1 MTYASLLTNEGIQS
15 QYLVVIK
22 PRRLASVTW
31 TLVSG
36 TKYKQSFSLGEIV
49 ALSDDGTSQTQA
61 SSSSLSDGTW
71 YHDTSDDFLYIDIG
85 SNPALSDIVYT
96 YELYFGTFDAHF
108 YRDPLDNSTRV
119 VYYEPLIEKSPVIS
133 QSSTDDLFGVLPTV
147 TTSITISNT
156 TQFLQ
161 EHVYESS
168 FNNAEIKVYHYL
180 DDLTVANTK
189 LVTKGFCG
197 NVNYKENETT
207 IEVFDN
213 RALFEKEFRHTIG
226 LSFFATSALPGLDP
240 DFEGKPIRKVYGV
253 VDKFIPVN
261 IDYNAS
267 NASST
272 NNRDWICSN
281 PHNNLGSVTATVP
294 ASPSS
299 TVTRTYLASA
309 NGIVVGDSVKLNF
322 TSGTYYRIV
331 TAVNKTGSHYI
342 EHATVGGA
350 NQAHTNDTVYR
361 SFISKVTILRNGF
374 APLVLLF
381 GQDYTE
387 YTDSTNKLCGF
398 TLVDNF
404 EASYSGSGEIFQ
416 SNSNSPYLQTTDI
429 VFCRIYGHT
438 NQETM
443 SASPFGSDS
452 TTTGTLTQAIVILYS
467 LLKNNLSLAES
478 QIDTGTF
485 TTLQSSVTDEIG
497 FAIPRKNGEDFPRYK
512 QIISDILQTILIK
525 FLIDDDNLYSLSVTA
540 PMGAYGKSIE
550 DDEILSDSFEYLFDY
565 KDIVSDV
572 IVEYEPKEI
581 SATNQSGN
589 VFYLKVTSTSDL
601 ATRLHDVTKQKT
613 FQSLHFIE
621 SEAQALA
628 DHLAFAL
635 GDRRGRIKFK
645 TKNRFFDSQIND
657 VVRISRDRQPG
668 FAFVDETNQ
677 NRDGVIVSAFKGLNE
692 ITIELDDQK
701 GIEDNSGSW

>member
-1 MTYASLLTNEGIQS
+1 MTYASLLSSEGIES

-36 TKYKQSFSLGEIV
+36 TKYKQSFSFGEIV

-61 SSSSLSDGTW
+61 SSSSLSDGVW

-119 VYYEPLIEKSPVIS
+119 VYFEPLITKSPQIS

-156 TQFLQ
+156 TQFIQ

-168 FNNAEIKVYHYL
+168 FNNAEIKIYHYL
-180 DDLTVANTK
+180 DELTVANTK
-189 LVTKGFCG
+189 LVAKGFCG
-197 NVNYKENETT
+197 NVNYRENETS

-213 RALFEKEFRHTIG
+213 RALFEKEFRHNIG
-226 LSFFATSALPGLDP
+226 LSFFATSALAGLDP

-272 NNRDWICSN
+272 NNRDWICTN
-281 PHNNLGSVTATVP
+281 PHNNLGSITATVP

-350 NQAHTNDTVYR
+350 NQAQTNDTVYR

-374 APLVLLF
+374 APLVLLY

-438 NQETM
+438 NQETL
-443 SASPFGSDS
+443 SASPFGSNS

-467 LLKNNLSLAES
+467 LLKNNLSLSES

-485 TTLQSSVTDEIG
+485 TTLQSTVTDEIG

-512 QIISDILQTILIK
+512 EIISDILQTILIK

-540 PMGAYGKSIE
+540 PMGAYTKSIE

-565 KDIVSDV
+565 KDIISDV

-589 VFYLKVTSTSDL
+589 VFYSKVTSTSNL
-601 ATRLHDVTKQKT
+601 ATRLHDVTKQKS

-621 SEAQALA
+621 SEAQTLA

-668 FAFVDETNQ
+668 FSFVDGTNQ

-692 ITIELDDQK
+692 IVIEIDDQK

>member
-1 MTYASLLTNEGIQS
+1 MTYASLLSSEGIES

-61 SSSSLSDGTW
+61 SSSSLSDGIW

-119 VYYEPLIEKSPVIS
+119 VYFEPLITKSPQIS

-156 TQFLQ
+156 TQFIQ

-168 FNNAEIKVYHYL
+168 FNNAEIKIYHYL
-180 DDLTVANTK
+180 DELTVANTK
-189 LVTKGFCG
+189 LVAKGFCG
-197 NVNYKENETT
+197 NVNYRENETS

-213 RALFEKEFRHTIG
+213 RALFEKEFRHNIG
-226 LSFFATSALPGLDP
+226 LSFFATSALAGLDP

-272 NNRDWICSN
+272 NNRDWICTN
-281 PHNNLGSVTATVP
+281 PHNNLGSITATVP

-350 NQAHTNDTVYR
+350 NQAQTNDTVYR

-374 APLVLLF
+374 APLVLLY

-416 SNSNSPYLQTTDI
+416 SNSNSPYLQTTDV

-438 NQETM
+438 NQETL
-443 SASPFGSDS
+443 SASPFGSNS

-467 LLKNNLSLAES
+467 LLKNNLSLSES

-485 TTLQSSVTDEIG
+485 TTLQSTVTDEIG

-512 QIISDILQTILIK
+512 EIISDILQTILIK

-540 PMGAYGKSIE
+540 PMGAYTKSIE

-565 KDIVSDV
+565 KDIISDV

-589 VFYLKVTSTSDL
+589 VFYSKVTSTSNL
-601 ATRLHDVTKQKT
+601 ATRLHDVTKQKS

-621 SEAQALA
+621 SEAQTLA

-668 FAFVDETNQ
+668 FSFVDGTNQ

-692 ITIELDDQK
+692 IVIEIDDQK

>member
-1 MTYASLLTNEGIQS
+1 MTYASLLSSEGIES

-36 TKYKQSFSLGEIV
+36 TKYKQSFSFGEIV

-61 SSSSLSDGTW
+61 SSSSLSDGIW

-119 VYYEPLIEKSPVIS
+119 VYFEPLITKSPQIS

-156 TQFLQ
+156 TQFIQ

-168 FNNAEIKVYHYL
+168 FNNAEIKIYHYL
-180 DDLTVANTK
+180 DELTVANTK
-189 LVTKGFCG
+189 LVAKGFCG
-197 NVNYKENETT
+197 NVNYRENETS

-213 RALFEKEFRHTIG
+213 RALFEKEFRHNIG
-226 LSFFATSALPGLDP
+226 LSFFATSALAGLDP

-272 NNRDWICSN
+272 NNRDWICTN
-281 PHNNLGSVTATVP
+281 PHNNLGSITATVP

-350 NQAHTNDTVYR
+350 NQAQTNDTVYR

-374 APLVLLF
+374 APLVLLY

-438 NQETM
+438 NQETL
-443 SASPFGSDS
+443 SASPFGSNS

-467 LLKNNLSLAES
+467 LLKNNLSLSES

-485 TTLQSSVTDEIG
+485 TTLQSTVTDEIG

-512 QIISDILQTILIK
+512 EIISDILQTILIK

-540 PMGAYGKSIE
+540 PMGAYTKSIE

-565 KDIVSDV
+565 KDIISDV

-589 VFYLKVTSTSDL
+589 VFYSKVTSTSNL
-601 ATRLHDVTKQKT
+601 ATRLHDVTKQKS

-621 SEAQALA
+621 SEAQTLA

-668 FAFVDETNQ
+668 FSFVDGTNQ

-692 ITIELDDQK
+692 IVIEIDDQK

>member
-1 MTYASLLTNEGIQS
+1 MTYASLLSSEGIES

-61 SSSSLSDGTW
+61 SSSSLSDGIW

-119 VYYEPLIEKSPVIS
+119 VYFEPLITKSPQIS

-156 TQFLQ
+156 TQFIQ

-168 FNNAEIKVYHYL
+168 FNNAEIKIYHYL
-180 DDLTVANTK
+180 DELTVANTK
-189 LVTKGFCG
+189 LVAKGFCG
-197 NVNYKENETT
+197 NVNYRENETS

-213 RALFEKEFRHTIG
+213 RALFEKEFRHNIG
-226 LSFFATSALPGLDP
+226 LSFFATSALAGLDP

-272 NNRDWICSN
+272 NNRDWICTN
-281 PHNNLGSVTATVP
+281 PHNNLGSITATVP

-350 NQAHTNDTVYR
+350 NQAQTNDTVYR

-374 APLVLLF
+374 APLVLLY

-438 NQETM
+438 NQETL
-443 SASPFGSDS
+443 SASPFGSNS

-467 LLKNNLSLAES
+467 LLKNNLSLSES

-485 TTLQSSVTDEIG
+485 TTLQSTVTDEIG

-512 QIISDILQTILIK
+512 EIISDILQTILIK
-525 FLIDDDNLYSLSVTA
+525 FLINDDNLYSLSVTA
-540 PMGAYGKSIE
+540 PMGAYTKSIE

-565 KDIVSDV
+565 KDIISDV

-589 VFYLKVTSTSDL
+589 VFYSKVTSTSNL
-601 ATRLHDVTKQKT
+601 ATRLHDVTKQKS

-621 SEAQALA
+621 SEAQTLA

-668 FAFVDETNQ
+668 FSFVDGTNQ

-692 ITIELDDQK
+692 IVIEIDDQK

>member
-1 MTYASLLTNEGIQS
+1 MTYASLLSSEGIES

-36 TKYKQSFSLGEIV
+36 TKYKQSFSFGEIV

-61 SSSSLSDGTW
+61 SSSSLSDGIW

-119 VYYEPLIEKSPVIS
+119 VYFEPLITKSPQIS

-156 TQFLQ
+156 TQFIQ

-168 FNNAEIKVYHYL
+168 FNNAEIKIYHYL
-180 DDLTVANTK
+180 DELTVANTK
-189 LVTKGFCG
+189 LVAKGFCG
-197 NVNYKENETT
+197 NVNYRENETS

-213 RALFEKEFRHTIG
+213 RALFEKEFRHNIG
-226 LSFFATSALPGLDP
+226 LSFFATSALAGLDP

-272 NNRDWICSN
+272 NNRDWICTN
-281 PHNNLGSVTATVP
+281 PHNNLGSITATVP

-350 NQAHTNDTVYR
+350 NQAQTNDTVYR

-374 APLVLLF
+374 APLVLLY

-416 SNSNSPYLQTTDI
+416 SNSNSPYLQTTDV

-438 NQETM
+438 NQETL
-443 SASPFGSDS
+443 SASPFGSNS

-467 LLKNNLSLAES
+467 LLKNNLSLSES

-485 TTLQSSVTDEIG
+485 TTLQSTVTDEIG

-512 QIISDILQTILIK
+512 EIISDILQTILIK

-540 PMGAYGKSIE
+540 PMGAYTKSIE

-565 KDIVSDV
+565 KDIISDV

-589 VFYLKVTSTSDL
+589 VFYSKVTSTSNL
-601 ATRLHDVTKQKT
+601 ATRLHDVTKQKS

-621 SEAQALA
+621 SEAQTLA

-668 FAFVDETNQ
+668 FSFVDGTNQ

-692 ITIELDDQK
+692 IVIEIDDQK

>member
-1 MTYASLLTNEGIQS
+1 MTYASLLSSEGIES

-36 TKYKQSFSLGEIV
+36 TKYKQSFSFGEIV

-61 SSSSLSDGTW
+61 SSSSLSDGVW

-119 VYYEPLIEKSPVIS
+119 VYFEPLITKSPQIS

-156 TQFLQ
+156 TQFIQ

-168 FNNAEIKVYHYL
+168 FNNAEIKIYHYL
-180 DDLTVANTK
+180 DELTVANTK
-189 LVTKGFCG
+189 LVAKGFCG
-197 NVNYKENETT
+197 NVNYRENETS

-213 RALFEKEFRHTIG
+213 RALFEKEFRHNIG
-226 LSFFATSALPGLDP
+226 LSFFATSALAGLDP

-272 NNRDWICSN
+272 NNRDWICTN
-281 PHNNLGSVTATVP
+281 PHNNLGSITATVP

-350 NQAHTNDTVYR
+350 NQAQTNDTVYR

-374 APLVLLF
+374 APLVLLY

-416 SNSNSPYLQTTDI
+416 SNSNSPYLQTTDV

-438 NQETM
+438 NQETL
-443 SASPFGSDS
+443 SASPFGSNS

-467 LLKNNLSLAES
+467 LLKNNLSLSES

-485 TTLQSSVTDEIG
+485 TTLQSTVTDEIG

-512 QIISDILQTILIK
+512 EIISDILQTILIK

-540 PMGAYGKSIE
+540 PMGAYTKSIE

-565 KDIVSDV
+565 KDIISDV

-589 VFYLKVTSTSDL
+589 VFYSKVTSTSNL
-601 ATRLHDVTKQKT
+601 ATRLHDVTKQKS

-621 SEAQALA
+621 SEAQTLA

-668 FAFVDETNQ
+668 FSFVDGTNQ

-692 ITIELDDQK
+692 IVIEIDDQK

>member
-1 MTYASLLTNEGIQS
+1 MTYASLLSSEGIES

-36 TKYKQSFSLGEIV
+36 TKYKQSFSFGEIV

-61 SSSSLSDGTW
+61 SSSSLSDGVW

-119 VYYEPLIEKSPVIS
+119 VYFEPLITKSPQIS

-156 TQFLQ
+156 TQFIQ

-168 FNNAEIKVYHYL
+168 FNNAEIKIYHYL
-180 DDLTVANTK
+180 DELTVANTK
-189 LVTKGFCG
+189 LVAKGFCG
-197 NVNYKENETT
+197 NVNYRENETS

-213 RALFEKEFRHTIG
+213 RALFEKEFRHNIG
-226 LSFFATSALPGLDP
+226 LSFFATSALAGLDP

-272 NNRDWICSN
+272 NNRDWICTN
-281 PHNNLGSVTATVP
+281 PHNNLGSITATVP

-350 NQAHTNDTVYR
+350 NQAQTNDTVYR

-374 APLVLLF
+374 APLVLLY

-398 TLVDNF
+398 TLVNNF
-404 EASYSGSGEIFQ
+404 ESSYSGIGEIFQ

-438 NQETM
+438 NQETL
-443 SASPFGSDS
+443 SASPFGSNS

-467 LLKNNLSLAES
+467 LLKNNLSLSES

-485 TTLQSSVTDEIG
+485 TTLQSTVTDEIG

-512 QIISDILQTILIK
+512 EIISDILQTILIK

-540 PMGAYGKSIE
+540 PMGAYTKSIE

-565 KDIVSDV
+565 KDIISDV

-589 VFYLKVTSTSDL
+589 VFYSKVTSTSNL
-601 ATRLHDVTKQKT
+601 ATRLHDVTKQKS

-621 SEAQALA
+621 SEAQTLA

-668 FAFVDETNQ
+668 FSFVDGTNQ

-692 ITIELDDQK
+692 IVIEIDDQK

>member
-1 MTYASLLTNEGIQS
+1 MTYASLLSSEGIES

-61 SSSSLSDGTW
+61 SSSSLSDGVW

-119 VYYEPLIEKSPVIS
+119 VYFEPLITKSPQIS

-156 TQFLQ
+156 TQFIQ

-168 FNNAEIKVYHYL
+168 FNNAEIKIYHYL
-180 DDLTVANTK
+180 DELTVANTK
-189 LVTKGFCG
+189 LVAKGFCG
-197 NVNYKENETT
+197 NVNYRENETS

-213 RALFEKEFRHTIG
+213 RALFEKEFRHNIG
-226 LSFFATSALPGLDP
+226 LSFFATSALAGLDP

-272 NNRDWICSN
+272 NNRDWICTN
-281 PHNNLGSVTATVP
+281 PHNNLGSITATVP

-350 NQAHTNDTVYR
+350 NQAQTNDTVYR

-374 APLVLLF
+374 APLVLLY

-416 SNSNSPYLQTTDI
+416 SNSNSPYLQTTDV

-438 NQETM
+438 NQETL
-443 SASPFGSDS
+443 SASPFGSNS

-467 LLKNNLSLAES
+467 LLKNNLSLSES

-485 TTLQSSVTDEIG
+485 TTLQSTVTDEIG

-512 QIISDILQTILIK
+512 EIISDILQTILIK

-540 PMGAYGKSIE
+540 PMGAYTKSIE

-565 KDIVSDV
+565 KDIISDV

-589 VFYLKVTSTSDL
+589 VFYSKVTSTSNL
-601 ATRLHDVTKQKT
+601 ATRLHDVTKQKS

-621 SEAQALA
+621 SEAQTLA

-668 FAFVDETNQ
+668 FSFVDGTNQ

-692 ITIELDDQK
+692 IVIEIDDQK